1 METIHGF
8 DTLGAD
14 VSLEVNA
21 TVVDEVAV
29 DEDGE
34 VTLAWGTTPGD
45 AGDRTITV
53 TASEWLSAP
62 SDSEAITIDAE
73 PETLSVDV
81 SGTTA
86 SGETELRDTGNPNAQ
101 TYTVAVTVWDG
112 ESEATRTETLEYAG

>member
-1 METIHGF
+1 METIHGY

-21 TVVDEVAV
+21 TVVDEVSV

-34 VTLAWGTTPGD
+34 VTLAWGTTSGD